1 VTALPRW
8 MRIAPIVAVAVAL
21 IPPLL
26 VARARAVKSRQPRI
40 HLVPDMDNQPKVR
53 TQQYNPMFADRRAM
67 RRPVAGTVARG
78 DLQED
83 DHLYRGRVANDWAA
97 TFPMPVTEA
106 MMRRGQERFNIFCAP
121 CHGLDGT
128 GKGPVAARAEQIG
141 GPWVP
146 PLSYHQPQVRERPHG
161 HIFNTIT
168 NGIRTM
174 PAHGPQITV
183 ADRWAIVAYVR
194 ALQRSQDARLED
206 VPEEYREALR
216 P

>member
-1 VTALPRW
+1 

-21 IPPLL
+21 VPPLL
-26 VARARAVKSRQPRI
+26 VARARVVKSRQPRI

-53 TQQYNPMFADRRAM
+53 TQQYNPLFADRRAM
-67 RRPVAGTVARG
+67 RRPPAGTVARG

-83 DHLYRGRVANDWAA
+83 DHLYRGRVANDWAT

-106 MMRRGQERFNIFCAP
+106 MMRRGQERFNIYCAP
-121 CHGLDGT
+121 CHGLDGA
-128 GKGPVAARAEQIG
+128 GRGPVAARAEQIG

-146 PLSYHQPQVRERPHG
+146 PLSYHQAQVRDRPHG

-174 PAHGPQITV
+174 PAYGPQIPA

-206 VPEEYREALR
+206 VPEEYREALS